1 MLRRTLLLGV
11 FGAAALVSVGCQHR
25 RVCAPCGGSLFPGRR
40 AILAPLAAPAP
51 LVGGYESGPIGY
63 GGGHHPE
70 PGCVGCATSGAGMP
84 HAAAP
89 VGYQPHYAGAG
100 IPHDSMLLH
109 TPTVLPPGAG
119 SPTIIQDPP
128 KTMPMTGGK

>member
-11 FGAAALVSVGCQHR
+11 LGASALASVGCQHR
-25 RVCAPCGGSLFPGRR
+25 RVCAPCGSSLFPGRR

-63 GGGHHPE
+63 GGGHHQE
-70 PGCVGCATSGAGMP
+70 PGCVGCATGGAGMP
-84 HAAAP
+84 LAAAP
-89 VGYQPHYAGAG
+89 VGYQPHYAGGG

-109 TPTVLPPGAG
+109 SPTVVPPGAG
-119 SPTIIQDPP
+119 SPMIIQDPP

>member
-11 FGAAALVSVGCQHR
+11 LGAGALVSVGCQHR
-25 RVCAPCGGSLFPGRR
+25 RVCLPCGGPLFPGRR
-40 AILAPLAAPAP
+40 AILAPLAAP
-51 LVGGYESGPIGY
+51 LVGGYESAPIGY
-63 GGGHHPE
+63 GGGRPPE
-70 PGCVGCATSGAGMP
+70 SGCVGCATGGAGMP
-84 HAAAP
+84 LAAAP
-89 VGYQPHYAGAG
+89 VGYQPHYASSG

-109 TPTVLPPGAG
+109 APTVLPPGAG

>member
-11 FGAAALVSVGCQHR
+11 LGAGALASVGCHHR
-25 RVCAPCGGSLFPGRR
+25 RACAPCGGALFPGRR

-51 LVGGYESGPIGY
+51 MVGGYESAPIGY
-63 GGGHHPE
+63 GGGGHPE
-70 PGCVGCATSGAGMP
+70 PGCVGCAAGGAGMP
-84 HAAAP
+84 LAAAP
-89 VGYQPHYAGAG
+89 VGYQPQYSGAG

-109 TPTVLPPGAG
+109 TPTVLPPGTG
-119 SPTIIQDPP
+119 SPMIIQDPP